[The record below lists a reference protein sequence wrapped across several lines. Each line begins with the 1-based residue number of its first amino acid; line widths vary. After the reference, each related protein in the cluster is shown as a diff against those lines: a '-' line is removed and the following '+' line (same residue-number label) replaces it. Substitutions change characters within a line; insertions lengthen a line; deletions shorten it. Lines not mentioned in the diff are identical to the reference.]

1 MTTRLFCEWIGVDHV
16 GPLDQIPP
24 VSTVQPPQR
33 RRELTCYRSAE
44 FCLGSVN
51 EMDSWNQRRALG
63 GYIRTPAGSAMIAWK
78 PQFVI
83 PGSDDND
90 LVHQWPIMMYF
101 NLCSGQDGPTVL
113 AGITAM
119 PVSEGWLAGSHWRQ
133 RVSGGVPDLSV
144 DLGFDLD
151 LPDQAGE
158 LPKPEVGKC
167 WRCQTGKSVIRLLPL
182 GGQLAGQ
189 AAQPELRQ
197 TGQHQ
202 WRLSLLQARN
212 MPFDWSSP
220 PPVQLAFVLDIQP
233 SGGPEG
239 LLAGGFE
246 GSGSR
251 LDAWASADQ
260 RKLHLRY
267 DPPDIHALTRRACTF
282 EKNER

>member
-1 MTTRLFCEWIGVDHV
+1 MLAWPERRRESDVFSVAYSHASDEQIDKLLRTFEAPVTTRLFCEWIGVDHV

-182 GGQLAGQ
+182 GGQLGQ
-189 AAQPELRQ
+189 RQGLLGVVAFNRAADEFPDR
-197 TGQHQ
+197 H
-202 WRLSLLQARN
+202 
-212 MPFDWSSP
+212 PSP
-220 PPVQLAFVLDIQP
+220 P
-233 SGGPEG
+233 G
-239 LLAGGFE
+239 LRFEGGFL
-246 GSGSR
+246 GRCHQGGNPFGGGNGFHWR
-251 LDAWASADQ
+251 PA
-260 RKLHLRY
+260 
-267 DPPDIHALTRRACTF
+267 T
-282 EKNER
+282 